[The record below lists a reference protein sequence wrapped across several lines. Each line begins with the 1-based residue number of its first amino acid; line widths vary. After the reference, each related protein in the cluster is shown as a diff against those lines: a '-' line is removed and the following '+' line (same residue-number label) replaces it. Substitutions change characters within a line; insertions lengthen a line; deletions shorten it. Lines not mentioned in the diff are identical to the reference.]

1 MDANAEGQVSD
12 DELMSQSN
20 TFVLAGAE
28 TTSTAM
34 CRILHQ
40 LALQPVIQ
48 DALRQEIVQALASSE
63 EDSGRLEYTT
73 LMTLPYLDA
82 VCKET
87 LRMFPPTTLRNRRY
101 GLSASMD
108 ILVVSSCARLNGIVG
123 QMR

>member
-40 LALQPVIQ
+40 LALQPVVQ

-73 LMTLPYLDA
+73 LMALPYLDA

-87 LRMFPPTTLRNRRY
+87 LRIFPPTTLRNRRY
-101 GLSASMD
+101 ELSAPID
-108 ILVVSSCARLNGIVG
+108 LLVVSSGARLNGILG